1 MQRTIV
7 SAVLIGLAAGL
18 LVGVYHN
25 IFTVPVI
32 ERAIMLEEQR
42 AAAALPPGAPPPDAE
57 PPLVSLGLQRVGM
70 AIGTG
75 IYGAVL
81 GLIFA
86 GAYGLLR
93 RTLPNASPV
102 LLAIAAGLLGFW
114 AISFVPFIKYPFVPP
129 GVGEGST
136 LIFRQ
141 GFQTLLFI
149 LSALGVVG
157 LLLGLNEIRNSI
169 RSETRR
175 QLFYAL
181 VAVAYGAFL
190 LLVFALLPGN
200 PDPVNVPADLLLR
213 FNALSIIG
221 HLLMWGLTAAG
232 FAHLLTRRQRVL
244 G

>member
-1 MQRTIV
+1 MQKTIV

-18 LVGVYHN
+18 IVGVYHN

-42 AAAALPPGAPPPDAE
+42 AAADLPPGAPPPAEE
-57 PPLVSLGLQRVGM
+57 PPLVSLGMQRIGM

-75 IYGAVL
+75 IYGAVI

-86 GAYGLLR
+86 GAYGLIR
-93 RTLPNASPV
+93 RTLPNANPV
-102 LLAIAAGLLGFW
+102 PLAIAAGLLGFW
-114 AISFVPFIKYPFVPP
+114 AISFVPFLKYPFVPP

-149 LSALGVVG
+149 LSALGVGG

-169 RSETRR
+169 RAETQRR
-175 QLFYAL
+175 LFYAL
-181 VAVAYGAFL
+181 AAVAYGAFL

-200 PDPVNVPADLLLR
+200 PDPVNVPAGLLLQ
-213 FNALSIIG
+213 FNALSLIG

-232 FAHLLTRRQRVL
+232 FAHLIKQRRVS